1 MAVSSLSITYVQKD
15 WFVKIV
21 FILRK
26 TPSPNTNGKILA
38 LSAILFGMQVEEL
51 FYFSGCVSLLLSN
64 LLAPSE
70 MICKAP
76 SVAALGWFG
85 NVCSPLVSHPAV
97 SLIIKLFKDA
107 FAAAKPILQHQN
119 WVRGAWPPTHIRTE
133 L

>member
-1 MAVSSLSITYVQKD
+1 MAVNFLSITYVQKD
-15 WFVKIV
+15 LFVKIV
-21 FILRK
+21 FILCK
-26 TPSPNTNGKILA
+26 TPSPNTNGNYLA
-38 LSAILFGMQVEEL
+38 LLGCRLKSSFTSLGM
-51 FYFSGCVSLLLSN
+51 SLLLSN

-85 NVCSPLVSHPAV
+85 NVCSLLVSHPAV